1 MLVLTRKAEES
12 LVIGDQITLTIL
24 AVEGDR
30 VKIGIQAPREISIHR
45 KEVWDAIHE
54 QNRLAELLLQD
65 GHGERFEQLRQF
77 LAGELDEE
85 KEVALPSR
93 ESQER

>member
-30 VKIGIQAPREISIHR
+30 VKIGIQAPRDISIHR

-54 QNRLAELLLQD
+54 QNRLAELLAQD
-65 GHGERFEQLRQF
+65 GHGEQFEQLRQF
-77 LAGELDEE
+77 LASELDED
-85 KEVALPSR
+85 KEVAAPSG
-93 ESQER
+93 ESQES

>member
-12 LVIGDQITLTIL
+12 LVIGDQITVTIL

-30 VKIGIQAPREISIHR
+30 VKIGIQAPRDISIHR

-54 QNRLAELLLQD
+54 QNRLAELLAQD
-65 GHGERFEQLRQF
+65 GHGEQFEQLRQF
-77 LAGELDEE
+77 LAGELDED
-85 KEVALPSR
+85 KEVAAPSG
-93 ESQER
+93 ESQES

>member
-24 AVEGDR
+24 SVEGDR
-30 VKIGIQAPREISIHR
+30 VKIGIQAPREIAIHR

-54 QNRLAELLLQD
+54 QNRLAELLAQD
-65 GHGERFEQLRQF
+65 GHGEQFEQLRQF
-77 LAGELDEE
+77 LAGELDED
-85 KEVALPSR
+85 KEVVAASG
-93 ESQER
+93 ESQES

>member
-12 LVIGDQITLTIL
+12 IVIGDQITLTIL
-24 AVEGDR
+24 AIEGDR

-54 QNRLAELLLQD
+54 QARLAEILAQD
-65 GHGERFEQLRQF
+65 GHGEHFEQLRQF
-77 LAGELDEE
+77 LAAELDEPE
-85 KEVALPSR
+85 EISTPSGEAQKE
-93 ESQER
+93 

>member
-12 LVIGDQITLTIL
+12 LVIGDQIILTIL

-54 QNRLAELLLQD
+54 QNRLAELLVHD
-65 GHGERFEQLRQF
+65 GHGERFEQLRHF
-77 LAGELDEE
+77 LAGELDED
-85 KEVALPSR
+85 KEVPVPGGG
-93 ESQER
+93 SQES

>member
-24 AVEGDR
+24 AIEGDR

-54 QNRLAELLLQD
+54 QNRLAELLAQD
-65 GHGERFEQLRQF
+65 GHREHFEQLRKF
-77 LAGELDEE
+77 LAGEIVE
-85 KEVALPSR
+85 
-93 ESQER
+93 

>member
-24 AVEGDR
+24 AIEGDR

-54 QNRLAELLLQD
+54 QNRLAELLAQD
-65 GHGERFEQLRQF
+65 GHGEHFEQLRKF
-77 LAGELDEE
+77 LAGEIAE
-85 KEVALPSR
+85 
-93 ESQER
+93 

>member
-12 LVIGDQITLTIL
+12 LVISDQITLTIL
-24 AVEGDR
+24 AIEGDR

-54 QNRLAELLLQD
+54 QTRLAEILAQD
-65 GHGERFEQLRQF
+65 GHGEHFEQLRRF
-77 LAGELDEE
+77 LAGELNDDREE
-85 KEVALPSR
+85 IPAPSG
-93 ESQER
+93 ESQ

>member
-12 LVIGDQITLTIL
+12 LVIGDQIILTIL

-45 KEVWDAIHE
+45 KEVWDAINE
-54 QNRLAELLLQD
+54 QNRLAELLVHD
-65 GHGERFEQLRQF
+65 GHREQFEQLRQF
-77 LAGELDEE
+77 LAGELDEDRA
-85 KEVALPSR
+85 VAIASGD
-93 ESQER
+93 SQES